1 MCMDEGLDLARLALV
16 VVFTSLLIG
25 IVISLSSV
33 YCTITDEG
41 EVAEAVDS
49 SYDKDVVNVPKD
61 VPEVVTDNVVEVN
74 NGFVNNFMYIDNK
87 RVYFDYDA
95 LSVKAQELYENYSV
109 QYYLVVISTK
119 GMTWAEAQKEA
130 QYTFKHL
137 DCSDYACVQI
147 VTDAGAF
154 WFYGNNVTDF
164 LTSTDKGTIQAQFA
178 NLVKVEPYVPNYIA
192 LYVLGG
198 IVLAG
203 VLCALYYWRTK
214 VKHQKAMDDA
224 RILEAPL
231 ETWKNPLLS
240 KYLEEN

>member
-1 MCMDEGLDLARLALV
+1 MCMEEGLDLVRLALV
-16 VVFTSLLIG
+16 VLFTT
-25 IVISLSSV
+25 IVIGFVVSFASV
-33 YCTITDEG
+33 YSTLTDVEKAV
-41 EVAEAVDS
+41 EIAESSNNEETVD
-49 SYDKDVVNVPKD
+49 VPKD
-61 VPEVVTDNVVEVN
+61 VPKDVTDKVVEVN

-109 QYYLVVISTK
+109 QYYLVAISTK
-119 GMTWAEAQKEA
+119 DMTWAEAQKEA
-130 QYTFKHL
+130 QSTFTNL

-178 NLVKVEPYVPNYIA
+178 NLVKVEPYKPNYIA
-192 LYVLGG
+192 LYILGG
-198 IVLAG
+198 IVLTG
-203 VLCALYYWRTK
+203 ILCALYYWRTK
-214 VKHQKAMDDA
+214 VKHQKVMDDA

-231 ETWKNPLLS
+231 EKWENPLLS

>member
-1 MCMDEGLDLARLALV
+1 MCMEEGLDLARLALV
-16 VVFTSLLIG
+16 IVFTSLVIG
-25 IVISLSSV
+25 IVLSLSSV
-33 YCTITDEG
+33 YCAIIDG
-41 EVAEAVDS
+41 EEVVEEVDS
-49 SYDKDVVNVPKD
+49 SYTDKAVDVVEDVPK
-61 VPEVVTDNVVEVN
+61 VVDKIVEVN

-109 QYYLVVISTK
+109 QYYLVAISTK
-119 GMTWAEAQKEA
+119 DMTWAEAQKEA
-130 QYTFKHL
+130 QDTFKHL

-147 VTDAGAF
+147 ITDAGAF

-178 NLVKVEPYVPNYIA
+178 NLVKVEPYKPNYIA
-192 LYVLGG
+192 LYILGG
-198 IVLAG
+198 IGFVIA
-203 VLCALYYWRTK
+203 LCALYYWRTK

-231 ETWKNPLLS
+231 EKWENPLLS